1 MSDAVDNNKKEP
13 RIAVVDD
20 EPAIR
25 KSLIR
30 LLGAAGMQVHA
41 YASGREM
48 VDACKAIQFDC
59 GLIDLQM
66 PGLNGFQVFEEL
78 RRTDCRMPVIIM
90 TASGD
95 PVVRKRASELGID
108 LLLLK
113 PLDGEVL
120 LRSIKNLVSRVEL
133 KQI

>member
-1 MSDAVDNNKKEP
+1 
-13 RIAVVDD
+13 
-20 EPAIR
+20 
-25 KSLIR
+25 
-30 LLGAAGMQVHA
+30 
-41 YASGREM
+41 
-48 VDACKAIQFDC
+48 
-59 GLIDLQM
+59 M

-95 PVVRKRASELGID
+95 PVVRKRTSELGID

-120 LRSIKNLVSRVEL
+120 LRSIRNLVSRVEL